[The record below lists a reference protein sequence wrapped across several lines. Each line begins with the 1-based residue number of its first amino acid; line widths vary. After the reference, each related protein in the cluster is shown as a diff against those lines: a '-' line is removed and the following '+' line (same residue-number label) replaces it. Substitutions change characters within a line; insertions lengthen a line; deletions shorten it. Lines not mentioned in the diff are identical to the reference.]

1 MGGDAGG
8 CGAGQGLGKEQS
20 GRQREFHHDDGDG
33 QRAPEPEVAGGQVAG
48 ALLDES
54 GDRELVPMSEAVL
67 DVDIGVDE
75 LREAETA
82 GSSGRGGG

>member
-1 MGGDAGG
+1 M
-8 CGAGQGLGKEQS
+8 
-20 GRQREFHHDDGDG
+20 
-33 QRAPEPEVAGGQVAG
+33 
-48 ALLDES
+48 LDES